1 VAAGTDGSNAA
12 GVPGPGDAGGRG
24 DLVEFWRTP
33 VFNEKLHRV
42 PAFLLPRLAEMAAEV
57 PRTDRG
63 RRIYYERIHCL
74 LVLAHIARRTD
85 PAAFDLAELPTEA
98 ERRLGG
104 ALGQAFHQGCSLADV
119 AFATGLPAER
129 VVAIGKRTI
138 RRAGWLSR
146 IAADEGLPS

>member
-1 VAAGTDGSNAA
+1 MASTGRSGGS
-12 GVPGPGDAGGRG
+12 GVPGRGDAEGLG
-24 DLVEFWRTP
+24 DLVGFWRTP
-33 VFNEKLHRV
+33 VFGEKLSGV

-57 PRTDRG
+57 PRSDRG

-74 LVLAHIARRTD
+74 LVLAGIARRTD
-85 PAAFDLAELPTEA
+85 LAAFDLAEPPTDA
-98 ERRLGG
+98 ERHLGA

-119 AFATGLPAER
+119 AFATGLPPDR

-138 RRAGWLSR
+138 RRTGWLSR

>member
-1 VAAGTDGSNAA
+1 MAGAGGSSGA
-12 GVPGPGDAGGRG
+12 GLPGGDARG
-24 DLVEFWRTP
+24 PEDLIRFWRTP
-33 VFNEKLHRV
+33 VFNEKLCQV

-57 PRTDRG
+57 PPTDRG

-74 LVLAHIARRTD
+74 LVLARTTRRPD
-85 PAAFDLAELPTEA
+85 PAAFNLAELPTDA
-98 ERRLGG
+98 ERHLGA

-119 AFATGLPAER
+119 AFATGLSAER

-138 RRAGWLSR
+138 RGTGWLRR